1 MNWFDYRESQ
11 LYQWVRKN
19 TIDRISQGEPESF
32 GAWKE
37 RSEAV
42 DAVKTYLSDPPSKNH
57 YYQSNCRPDTIQ
69 QPLHSFMDL
78 RGVKNSQSCLK
89 LSNPWNGM

>member
-19 TIDRISQGEPESF
+19 TFDRISQGQPESF

-57 YYQSNCRPDTIQ
+57 HYQPIVDLTQFSNHCIRSWT
-69 QPLHSFMDL
+69 S
-78 RGVKNSQSCLK
+78 GE
-89 LSNPWNGM
+89 